1 MNFAFTA
8 EQVELKREAR
18 RFLSTHRD
26 AEWRHVARELG
37 WASLVVPEGHGGA
50 GLGWI
55 ELVALAEEAGR
66 VLTSLPLLST
76 VALATGAL
84 LEGGDDAQRAALLP
98 RIARGDA
105 TATLAFAEEPLGDP
119 FAIATVARP
128 DTTGYELS
136 GEKRYVLDGHAA
148 DVLLVTARTPGTA
161 GQDGVATF
169 VVEAGA
175 AGLERERVP
184 TMDSTRSLAVV
195 KLNGVR
201 VGRDAR
207 VGDGATLRR
216 ALDRAAVV
224 LAAESLGGAERC
236 LEMAIE
242 HAKSRVQFERPI
254 GSFQAIRHK
263 LADMLMAVETARSAA
278 YYAACVAAS
287 REDPELATAAPLA
300 KAYCTEAFFRCANE
314 SVQIHG
320 GIGFTWEHEAHLYLK
335 RARGSLA
342 LLGSPAADRER
353 LARVMGL
360 EPDA

>member
-8 EQVELKREAR
+8 EQTELRREAR

-26 AEWRHVARELG
+26 ADWRQASRELG
-37 WASLVVPEGHGGA
+37 WSALVVPEANGGA

-66 VLTSLPLLST
+66 ALTSLPLLST
-76 VALATGAL
+76 VALATGVL
-84 LEGGDDAQRAALLP
+84 LEGADEPQRAALLP
-98 RIARGDA
+98 RIAGGDA
-105 TATLAFAEEPLGDP
+105 TATLAFAEEPRGEP
-119 FAIATVARP
+119 FAVATTARE
-128 DTTGYELS
+128 DASGFVLT
-136 GEKRYVLDGHAA
+136 GEKRYVLDGHTA
-148 DVLLVTARTPGTA
+148 DVLLVTARAPGTT
-161 GQDGVATF
+161 GREGIATF
-169 VVEAGA
+169 VVEAGV
-175 AGLERERVP
+175 AGLERVQVP
-184 TMDSTRSLAVV
+184 TLDTTRPLAVV
-195 KLNGVR
+195 KLHGVR

-236 LEMAIE
+236 LEMATE
-242 HAKSRVQFERPI
+242 YAKSRVQFERPI

-263 LADMLMAVETARSAA
+263 LADMLTAVETARSAA

-287 REDPELATAAPLA
+287 DDDDDGELATAAPLA

-314 SVQIHG
+314 SVQVHG

-342 LLGSPAADRER
+342 VLGATATDRER
-353 LARVMGL
+353 IAEAMGL
-360 EPDA
+360 